1 MLEKILVVNPR
12 HVTSNRSGVY
22 VHKPYKV
29 EPG

>member
-1 MLEKILVVNPR
+1 MLEKKTFGEPKAC
-12 HVTSNRSGVY
+12 NRSGVY